1 MSPGRFSEA
10 NNCDKF
16 IKVTLVE
23 ICVYWKYL
31 KCLHVHENRYQG
43 ENNSHVNKSAF
54 GIDFL
59 WRYGIIKV
67 CFTCLLAVWGNVP
80 LNLSFFVTSVNNTNP
95 LIIIFMFCP
104 TEYSI
109 SWYWPQWLVQEGI
122 QTQPISSYPGIV
134 TKVTQKLDTILLKVT
149 ACLQNQT
156 DKELF
161 QISLLPH
168 THKKNLCTYCCRW

>member
-1 MSPGRFSEA
+1 MFVKDIYIIAFKGVNGFKNVSPGRFSEA

-59 WRYGIIKV
+59 
-67 CFTCLLAVWGNVP
+67 
-80 LNLSFFVTSVNNTNP
+80 
-95 LIIIFMFCP
+95 
-104 TEYSI
+104 
-109 SWYWPQWLVQEGI
+109 
-122 QTQPISSYPGIV
+122 
-134 TKVTQKLDTILLKVT
+134 
-149 ACLQNQT
+149 
-156 DKELF
+156 
-161 QISLLPH
+161 
-168 THKKNLCTYCCRW
+168 